1 MGKMLVLLRPMVAV
15 VAAAMVIFISVCSG
29 CYNKQ
34 TNKNRLGSSKQQKF
48 TFHYCGGWK
57 SKAVAGLASCG
68 GPTPCPSRPSSLTWS
83 FLCVCVQIPS
93 SYKHTSH
100 IGLRPTLAHCFNR
113 NTLFKALFAKTVT
126 FLGAGSQSFHL

>member
-1 MGKMLVLLRPMVAV
+1 MGKMLVLLRPMVVV

-29 CYNKQ
+29 CYNK
-34 TNKNRLGSSKQQKF
+34 KKHRLGSSKQQKF
-48 TFHYCGGWK
+48 TFHHCGGWK
-57 SKAVAGLASCG
+57 SKALAGLASCG
-68 GPTPCPSRPSSLTWS
+68 SPSPCPSRPSPLTWS

-113 NTLFKALFAKTVT
+113 NTPFKALFAKTVT